1 MLSNCCQFKRPKKK
15 WTNHSGG
22 KSQDSYLEKKKKN
35 PYNPLE
41 ENLSKWDHTFKK
53 CTFWSPNFLLCISQ
67 LGKKFR
73 EDTILIFY
81 LEAAAKWK
89 VVILLQCGL
98 DSYLLD
104 NLYKIF

>member
-1 MLSNCCQFKRPKKK
+1 M
-15 WTNHSGG
+15 G
-22 KSQDSYLEKKKKN
+22 
-35 PYNPLE
+35 
-41 ENLSKWDHTFKK
+41 
-53 CTFWSPNFLLCISQ
+53 TFWSLNFLLCISQ

-81 LEAAAKWK
+81 LEAAAK
-89 VVILLQCGL
+89 CGL